1 MSERFKVTKSEDPN
15 TFPNYGATT
24 GMDADDNHGKMR
36 TETDE
41 KHPPSSLEETI
52 GRKEQKYVHFSHFPQ
67 AFAIFTMSVV
77 SACNAF
83 VDKEAHL
90 FSLFTILPML
100 FYYCKLFVRFSSLFA
115 QRV

>member
-77 SACNAF
+77 FACNAF
-83 VDKEAHL
+83 VGPFVLAIYGIANAFLLLQAFRSLL
-90 FSLFTILPML
+90 FFICPASLNL
-100 FYYCKLFVRFSSLFA
+100 
-115 QRV
+115 